1 MFKNKLSNVF
11 IMNDK
16 LDNKIKKMVPFDF
29 DQLPQAYFAENPI
42 ASKLRAKLLAKN
54 LTHEQS
60 CDGANLSQIFY
71 SDENLELINKQIVL
85 TVYKKT
91 QGKIR
96 IPFQSKDDLKVV
108 MRWVYINYAR
118 NLPFKIKEQ
127 IKDLNNH
134 VVCQI
139 TPNLIS
145 ASNQYLDYLRDIEKP
160 FEPLPPPINAS
171 RDKTLPS
178 ISEIYHG
185 TTN

>member
-1 MFKNKLSNVF
+1 M
-11 IMNDK
+11 I
-16 LDNKIKKMVPFDF
+16 PFDF
-29 DQLPQAYFAENPI
+29 EQLPQAYFSENKM
-42 ASKLRAKLLAKN
+42 AAKLRAKLLAKN

-60 CDGANLSQIFY
+60 CGDANISQIFY
-71 SDENLELINKQIVL
+71 SDANIELINKQIVI

-91 QGKIR
+91 KGQIR

-127 IKDLNNH
+127 IKDLNDR
-134 VVCQI
+134 VVCQV
-139 TPNLIS
+139 TPNLVSS
-145 ASNQYLDYLRDIEKP
+145 AHQYLDYLRDIEKP
-160 FEPLPPPINAS
+160 IEPLPPPVNAS

-185 TTN
+185 Q